1 MRNKI
6 RKKQHITIE
15 NTMNKEEI
23 EIEKRAKEV
32 ANKIIDICERRNS
45 IGDVWELEI
54 PLLIDTNGLADVYK
68 KFLIDEFSPM
78 FEQSIKNDEEIE
90 RHRLLGR
97 LRTQELVTKDAKITL
112 LEEII
117 EEITK
122 QRDLNERTD

>member
-1 MRNKI
+1 
-6 RKKQHITIE
+6 
-15 NTMNKEEI
+15 MNKEEI